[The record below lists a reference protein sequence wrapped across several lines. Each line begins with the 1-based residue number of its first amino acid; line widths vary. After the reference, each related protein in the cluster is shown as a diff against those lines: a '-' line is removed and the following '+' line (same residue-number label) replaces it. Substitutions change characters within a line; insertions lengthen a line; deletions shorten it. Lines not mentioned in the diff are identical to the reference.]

1 MRVLH
6 ISTYAG
12 STGAGRAAHNV
23 HRALQRHGFDSR
35 MLVAS
40 SSVQEPE
47 ITELT
52 DGSRMR
58 WRLAQRADRAVWNLQ
73 RSSNTTWRSP
83 ACFGVDLRKEIDR
96 IDPDVINLHWVT
108 NGFMTI
114 EAIGKLDRPVV
125 WSLYDMW
132 PFSGSEHYGSSTT
145 RMRDGYQRVN
155 RPVGDSLLDI
165 DRWCWQRKVRSWR
178 APREIIAASTWSLD
192 MARASA
198 LLGEWPMTQIPHA
211 VDERVFTLGDARK
224 ARRRWGLE
232 PDMPVIAFIA
242 SAGLGDHRKGGDVL
256 LQALDR
262 LQASAI
268 DFQILIVGPRTANV
282 PAGSAH
288 TMWVPVIEN
297 DTDLQDIYSAATVLA
312 VPSRQDTM
320 PLVALE
326 AQMCGVP
333 VVASDV
339 GGLADAVDPGVS
351 GALVPAEDPEALA
364 DALGQALQ
372 EDSPN
377 KAQGIRDRAAGLWS
391 YEVVGSKYAQ
401 VLARAASR

>member
-47 ITELT
+47 IIEST
-52 DGSRMR
+52 DGSRVR
-58 WRLAQRADRAVWNLQ
+58 WRLAQRADRALWNLQ

-83 ACFGVDLRKEIDR
+83 AYFGVDLRKEIDR

-145 RMRDGYQRVN
+145 RMRDGYQKAN
-155 RPVGDSLLDI
+155 RPAGDSLCDM

-178 APREIIAASTWSLD
+178 TPMEIIAASEWSLT
-192 MARASA
+192 MAQDSA
-198 LLGEWPMTQIPHA
+198 LLGTWPITKIPHA
-211 VDERVFTLGDARK
+211 IDDRVFTRGDARE

-232 PDMPVIAFIA
+232 PDVPVVAFIA

-262 LQASAI
+262 LHGSGI
-268 DFQILIVGPRTANV
+268 DFQILIVGPRTADV

-288 TMWVPVIEN
+288 VTWVPVVET
-297 DTDLQDIYSAATVLA
+297 DTDLHRIYSAATVLA
-312 VPSRQDTM
+312 VPSREDTM

-333 VVASDV
+333 VVASAV
-339 GGLADAVDPGVS
+339 GGLADAVDPSVS
-351 GALVPAEDPEALA
+351 GALVPAEDPRALA
-364 DALGQALQ
+364 DALGRALRD
-372 EDSPN
+372 ESPG
-377 KAQGIRDRAAGLWS
+377 KAQRIRDRAAGLWS
-391 YEVVGSKYAQ
+391 YEVVGRKYAQ
-401 VLARAASR
+401 VFARAASR